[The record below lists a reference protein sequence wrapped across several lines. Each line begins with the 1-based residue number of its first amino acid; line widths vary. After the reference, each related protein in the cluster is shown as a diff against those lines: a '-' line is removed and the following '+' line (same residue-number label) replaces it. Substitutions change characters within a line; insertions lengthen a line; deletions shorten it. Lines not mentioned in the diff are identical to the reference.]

1 MRRRHLLLTAV
12 PACVTVLG
20 LASAPAGASRLVPVP
35 APDATASGVAAQ
47 VGSLIDVSR
56 TGATA
61 GSGTASSEAS
71 VIRIAEEPLLGLGG
85 TQQGDG
91 QTGGALLDTQSS
103 LPARVQLAP
112 WAASASGTGTSTRQG
127 RSSAAVARAAV
138 PDVAQAGVLTSDS
151 EATHTDQKSRGTA
164 VTEGFQLGILD
175 AIRLVLLHSEVSS
188 EGGGSSYLVG
198 LNGMEIGTDEQLG
211 ATPLCAL
218 AAPGLLSL
226 SCLSASGGSGSAVTE
241 AASQVA
247 GITPALEALSVI
259 DPVAAF
265 TASATAGAGEPA
277 AAGAPEAAAPAA
289 GAPAATET
297 ETSRATAPD
306 AVAGAV
312 TGAGALPRTGATVAS
327 LVALAGALLLFGLAL
342 RRFRLRPAT
351 VISTS

>member
-1 MRRRHLLLTAV
+1 MHRRHTLLVAI
-12 PACVTVLG
+12 PACVAVLW

-61 GSGTASSEAS
+61 GSSTASSEAS
-71 VIRIAEEPLLGLGG
+71 VIRITEEPVLGLGG

-91 QTGGALLDTQSS
+91 QTAGALLDTQST

-112 WAASASGTGTSTRQG
+112 WAASASGSGGSTRQAK
-127 RSSAAVARAAV
+127 SSAAVARADV
-138 PDVAQAGVLTSDS
+138 PDIAQAGVLTSDS
-151 EATHTDQKSRGTA
+151 EATHTDQKSSGTA
-164 VTEGFQLGILD
+164 VTDGFQLSVLD

-188 EGGGSSYLVG
+188 EHGGSSYLLG

-211 ATPLCAL
+211 ASPLCAL
-218 AAPGLLSL
+218 DAEGLLSL
-226 SCLSASGGSGSAVTE
+226 SCLSASGGAGGAVSE

-247 GITPALEALSVI
+247 QVNPALEVLSI
-259 DPVAAF
+259 LDPVAAF
-265 TASATAGAGEPA
+265 TASATAGTGEPA
-277 AAGAPEAAAPAA
+277 TAAAPEATAPQ
-289 GAPAATET
+289 ATET

-306 AVAGAV
+306 AVAG
-312 TGAGALPRTGATVAS
+312 GATLPRTGATIAS
-327 LVALAGALLLFGLAL
+327 LAALAVALLLFGVAL

-351 VISTS
+351 VMSS

>member
-1 MRRRHLLLTAV
+1 MRRRHVLLTTI
-12 PACVTVLG
+12 PACVAVFW
-20 LASAPAGASRLVPVP
+20 LACAPANANRLVPVP

-47 VGSLIDVSR
+47 VGSLVDVSR

-61 GSGTASSEAS
+61 GSSTASSEAS
-71 VIRIAEEPLLGLGG
+71 VIRVAEEPLLGLGG

-91 QTGGALLDTQSS
+91 QTGGALLDTQST

-112 WAASASGTGTSTRQG
+112 WAASASGTGTSTTQG
-127 RSSAAVARAAV
+127 TSSAAVARAAV
-138 PDVAQAGVLTSDS
+138 PDVAHANVLTSDS
-151 EATHTDQKSRGTA
+151 QATHTGQQSSATA

-226 SCLSASGGSGSAVTE
+226 SCLTASGGSGSTVTE

-247 GITPALEALSVI
+247 GITPALEARSII

-265 TASATAGAGEPA
+265 TSSATAGTGEPA
-277 AAGAPEAAAPAA
+277 TAAAPAEA
-289 GAPAATET
+289 IAPQAAET

-306 AVAGAV
+306 AVAGA
-312 TGAGALPRTGATVAS
+312 GSSALPRTGATIAS
-327 LVALAGALLLFGLAL
+327 LAALAGALLLFGVAL
-342 RRFRLRPAT
+342 RRFRLRPSA
-351 VISTS
+351 VMGTS